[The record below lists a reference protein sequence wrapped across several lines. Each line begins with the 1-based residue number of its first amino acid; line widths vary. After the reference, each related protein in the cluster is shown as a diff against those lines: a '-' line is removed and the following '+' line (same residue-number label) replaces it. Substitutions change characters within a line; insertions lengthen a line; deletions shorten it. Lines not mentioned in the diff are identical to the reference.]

1 MSIRNPT
8 QGARAFLLAVAM
20 LLVAATF
27 APRLA
32 AAQAAPASPVES
44 GELETLVKTL
54 EDPEQRAVLVGQLKT
69 LIEAQRGSEEQRATP
84 SGALGA
90 QVLELLTA
98 RLDAVTR
105 HLVSATTTLARLPLG
120 LTTAVEGLRDPQTR
134 WRWLTM
140 ALEVVLVL
148 LAAVAAE
155 WLARRALRRSTRA
168 LEAAERDSWLA
179 SASLLLVRA
188 VLDLAC
194 IAAFALA
201 AYAVLSVLEPPE
213 VTRLIAIAF
222 INANVAARAVMVVVR
237 LVLSPHASG
246 LRLWPMG
253 DETANYWALW
263 VRRFANVGVYGYFA
277 LEAALLMGL
286 DRGLYVVLID
296 LLGLVIAGMLVV
308 LIRQLREEVARA
320 IRGNAEGEGV
330 SRIRQRLADLW
341 HVAAILYVIAA
352 YVVWAMEVAGGFRY
366 LAQATAFSL
375 AALVLAVVLR
385 SVLRRLVTRV
395 FTVSPETAATYPS
408 LEERANR
415 YVFMLKRLV
424 TVVVYLFAALA
435 IAQAWEL
442 DVLAWLGSDTGGA
455 VVGKLVTIAAIVI
468 GALVVWEVASAV
480 IESYIHRAE
489 QADARGKRLR
499 TLLPL
504 ARKAL
509 LVVLAVM
516 TTLTV
521 LSELGIDIGPLLA
534 GAGVVGLAIGFGAQ
548 TLVKDVITGIFILL
562 EDSIKVGDVVEAG
575 GHLGA
580 VETLSIR
587 TISLRDVEGRVHVVP
602 FSDVTSVLN
611 FTKDYSFSLLDIG
624 VAYRENVDE
633 VIEVLKKLGEEMQAD
648 EIHGPNILEPL
659 QVLGLNSLDDSAVTI
674 RARLKTVPGL
684 QWQTRRE
691 FLRRMKARFDD
702 LGIEIPFPH
711 QTVWFGVDKQGRAP
725 AAPVRLEPAAA
736 PDAPAPQS

>member
-1 MSIRNPT
+1 MSNRNPP

-20 LLVAATF
+20 LLVAATL

-32 AAQAAPASPVES
+32 AAQAAPESPVES

-725 AAPVRLEPAAA
+725 AAPVRLEQAVA
-736 PDAPAPQS
+736 PDVPAPQS

>member
-90 QVLELLTA
+90 QVLELLAA
-98 RLDAVTR
+98 RLDAITR

-415 YVFMLKRLV
+415 YLFMLKRLV

-725 AAPVRLEPAAA
+725 AAPVRLEQAVA
-736 PDAPAPQS
+736 PDVPAPQS

>member
-725 AAPVRLEPAAA
+725 AAPVRLEQAVA
-736 PDAPAPQS
+736 PDVPAPQS

>member
-1 MSIRNPT
+1 MSNRNPP

-20 LLVAATF
+20 LLVAATL

-148 LAAVAAE
+148 LAAVSAE

-725 AAPVRLEPAAA
+725 AAPVRLEQAVA
-736 PDAPAPQS
+736 PDVPAPQS